1 MRTLR
6 LVASAVVVAGVI
18 VGSVSAAPAP
28 KQRLVVRE
36 PVPSLTPVATQQLW
50 SELRR
55 RPRVHALRSAA
66 CAPLRAVFYAPTD
79 WLRLTTKLAATPSPC
94 AVYYISVPPLAAD
107 KIQLRAD
114 QAWRIRALGPSFH
127 ALAEINVT
135 GWTAWVAST
144 GNSWYDA
151 GIEARR
157 RMAAT
162 GYDVS
167 AGDNWALNELSSAVR
182 QGTGSARANMRAFV
196 RGLHDGD
203 GLLPTSRGIIFVT
216 GIGQS
221 TTDLSLYQARLQDWY
236 EDAPFWEDMSR
247 YVSDWSQEVYGDV
260 RTYAVQGTTREE
272 RRGSLNEYLR
282 HQAALASVAP
292 ASGGAARS
300 FLAAADSPLGN
311 AAWRYDAAFGWTDVP
326 VELMQDYVS
335 AQVDALRSAGTGR
348 FGFPWSPKNLANLP
362 VADYN
367 AQTDALLVR
376 LAAAIADSGEAP
388 EAACGTT
395 WCNRDLAGA
404 AANPAWRTFSA
415 WKPSVLA
422 FTTTKQT
429 LSPGA
434 PSSALTV
441 ELRTSGGAV
450 YTTGLPVVVT
460 LSSSSPTAEL
470 STSTA
475 GPWSSTLTTQI
486 GSGASAANL
495 YYRDVTA
502 GTATITAAASGKV
515 AATQPITVV
524 PAAPPA
530 PVPPPS
536 PPGPPAGGGAGPSP
550 DLAVQAGLSPAAP
563 ALGSLVT
570 YVVTVRNLGGT
581 ASRTTLVV
589 QLPSQ
594 VAFAASQ
601 ADRGQGC
608 TGTTTLTCDL
618 DYLAGELSATVR
630 IQGTV
635 REPGTLTLTARAS
648 SEPADAQPAN
658 DTASV
663 VTTVAPPAP
672 LPPPPPRVDVPPAL
686 RTFGRSPVAARR
698 SGTAAVMATRFWVS
712 EPVRLEVRLT
722 RLGSTRALP
731 LLAGT
736 TLAGR
741 RSSTTRLVATAAV
754 SRAGTY
760 GIRVR
765 VGARSLVP
773 GRLYLLRLTAA
784 DLAGAR
790 KTLSIRVRA
799 G

>member
-1 MRTLR
+1 M
-6 LVASAVVVAGVI
+6 
-18 VGSVSAAPAP
+18 
-28 KQRLVVRE
+28 RE
-36 PVPSLTPVATQQLW
+36 PVPSLTPVATQRLW
-50 SELRR
+50 SELVR
-55 RPRVHALRSAA
+55 RPRVHSLRSAA
-66 CAPLRAVFYAPTD
+66 CAPLRAIFYAPTD
-79 WLRLTTKLAATPSPC
+79 WLRLTTRLAATPSPC
-94 AVYYISVPPLAAD
+94 AGYYISVPPLAAD
-107 KIQLRAD
+107 KTQLRAD
-114 QAWRIRALGPSFH
+114 QAWRIRALGASFH

-144 GNSWYDA
+144 GNSWYEA

-157 RMAAT
+157 RMATA

-182 QGTGSARANMRAFV
+182 QGTGNARANMRAFV

-203 GLLPTSRGIIFVT
+203 GVVPTSRGIVFIT

-260 RTYAVQGTTREE
+260 RTYAVPGVPREA
-272 RRGSLNEYLR
+272 RRDSLTEYLR
-282 HQAALASVAP
+282 HQAALGAVAP
-292 ASGGAARS
+292 AAGTAART
-300 FLAAADSPLGN
+300 FLGAADSPLGN

-335 AQVDALRSAGTGR
+335 AQVYALRSAGTGR

-362 VADYN
+362 VTEYN
-367 AQTDALLVR
+367 AQTDALLMR
-376 LAAAIADSGEAP
+376 LAAAIADSSETP

-422 FTTTKQT
+422 FTTPAQT
-429 LSPGA
+429 LTPGA
-434 PSSALTV
+434 PSSPLTV
-441 ELRTSGGAV
+441 ELRTSTGTA
-450 YTTGLPVVVT
+450 YTTGLPVAVT
-460 LSSSSPTAEL
+460 VSSSSPTAEL
-470 STSTA
+470 STSAA
-475 GPWSSTLTTQI
+475 GPWSSALTTEI
-486 GSGASAANL
+486 GSGASATSV
-495 YYRDVTA
+495 YYRDVTG
-502 GTATITAAASGKV
+502 GTATIAAAAPGKV
-515 AATQPITVV
+515 AATQRVTVV
-524 PAAPPA
+524 AAEPPA
-530 PVPPPS
+530 PVPAPS
-536 PPGPPAGGGAGPSP
+536 PPTPPGGGGGPSP
-550 DLAVQAGLSPAAP
+550 DLAVQAGLSPVAP

-570 YVVTVRNLGGT
+570 YVVTVRNLGGM

-589 QLPSQ
+589 QLPTQ
-594 VAFAASQ
+594 VAFAAGQ

-608 TGTTTLTCDL
+608 TGTTTLACEL
-618 DYLAGELSATVR
+618 DYLAGDLVATVR

-635 REPGTLTLTARAS
+635 REPGTLTFTARAS

-658 DTASV
+658 DAASI

-672 LPPPPPRVDVPPAL
+672 LLPPATVDAPLSL
-686 RTFGRSPVAARR
+686 RAVGSSPVAARR
-698 SGTAAVMATRFWVS
+698 SGAAAVTAIRFWVS
-712 EPVRLEVRLT
+712 EPARLDARLT
-722 RLGSTRALP
+722 PLGSTRALR

-741 RSSTTRLVATAAV
+741 RSSTIRLAATAAV

-760 GIRVR
+760 SALIRVS
-765 VGARSLVP
+765 ARSLVR
-773 GRLYLLRLTAA
+773 GRLYLLRLTATDA
-784 DLAGAR
+784 AGGR
-790 KTLSIRVRA
+790 KTLAIRVRA
-799 G
+799 R

>member
-1 MRTLR
+1 MTG
-6 LVASAVVVAGVI
+6 VVAGS
-18 VGSVSAAPAP
+18 VGAAPP
-28 KQRLVVRE
+28 TKQRPAVRE
-36 PVPSLTPVATQQLW
+36 PVPSLTPLETERLW
-50 SELRR
+50 SELVR
-55 RPRVHALRSAA
+55 RPRVHSLRSAA
-66 CAPLRAVFYAPTD
+66 CAPLRAIFYAPTD

-94 AVYYISVPPLAAD
+94 AEYHISVPPFAANKD
-107 KIQLRAD
+107 QLRPGEAS
-114 QAWRIRALGPSFH
+114 RIRALGPSFH
-127 ALAEINVT
+127 ALAEINVSGWT
-135 GWTAWVAST
+135 GWVAET
-144 GNSWYDA
+144 GNSWYEA
-151 GIEARR
+151 GIEARK
-157 RMAAT
+157 RMAAA

-182 QGTGSARANMRAFV
+182 QGTGNARANMRAFV

-203 GLLPTSRGIIFVT
+203 GVLPTSRGIVFVA
-216 GIGQS
+216 GIGQL

-260 RTYAVQGTTREE
+260 RAYAVPGATREA
-272 RRGSLNEYLR
+272 RRASLNEYLR
-282 HQAALASVAP
+282 HQSALASVAP
-292 ASGGAARS
+292 AAGDAART
-300 FLAAADSPLGN
+300 FLAAADSPLAN
-311 AAWRYDAAFGWTDVP
+311 AAWRYDTAFGWTDVP
-326 VELMQDYVS
+326 LDLMQDYVS

-348 FGFPWSPKNLANLP
+348 FGFPWSPKNLNNGLSSQ
-362 VADYN
+362 DYI

-441 ELRTSGGAV
+441 ELRTSGGAA

-550 DLAVQAGLSPAAP
+550 DLAVQAGLSPATP
-563 ALGSLVT
+563 ALGTLVT
-570 YVVTVRNLGGT
+570 YVVTVRNLGGP

-672 LPPPPPRVDVPPAL
+672 LPPPPPPRVDVPPAL

-722 RLGSTRALP
+722 RLNSTRALP

-760 GIRVR
+760 GIWVR

-773 GRLYLLRLTAA
+773 GRLYLLRLT
-784 DLAGAR
+784 
-790 KTLSIRVRA
+790 
-799 G
+799 